1 MTEQEHRAAVVAEAR
16 SWIGTPY
23 VLQARVKGAG
33 VDCASLIAEVLIA
46 SNLAE
51 REELGVYSHDWFH
64 HSENERYML
73 RLLRHA
79 AKTMEAV
86 AYRSTEIL
94 PGNLVL
100 TRAARSRVFNHG
112 GIVTKWPFLVHAVA
126 PGVEEIDA
134 SRHEMW
140 TYQTIAVFDPFS
152 KPQRDEPAVLS
163 EAKTQQ

>member
-1 MTEQEHRAAVVAEAR
+1 MIEQEQRSALVHQAR

-23 VLQARVKGAG
+23 VLGARVKGAG

-46 SNLAE
+46 ANLAE

-86 AYRSTEIL
+86 AYRSTRIL
-94 PGNLVL
+94 PGNIVL
-100 TRAARSRVFNHG
+100 TRAARSKVFNHG
-112 GIVTKWPFLVHAVA
+112 GIVTAWPHIVHAIA
-126 PGVEEIDA
+126 PAVEEIDA
-134 SRHEMW
+134 TRHEMW
-140 TYQTIAVFDPFS
+140 TYQTIAVFDPF
-152 KPQRDEPAVLS
+152 
-163 EAKTQQ
+163 AKSAEGLIA